1 MHILHI
7 LNIQHVQHHLL
18 HCQLLV
24 KEEGAGEVKA
34 QSHTKDHQSWEWPSM
49 PSFKILSTGATKVT
63 RSADITGDI
72 GFKPSTASKFKWKG
86 KSAISTRKLQ
96 EINEQQKKK
105 NQKEVVQTIQVNPRS
120 HGKCSIQK

>member
-1 MHILHI
+1 MGMGVFQVE
-7 LNIQHVQHHLL
+7 N
-18 HCQLLV
+18 
-24 KEEGAGEVKA
+24 GFKA
-34 QSHTKDHQSWEWPSM
+34 FNSGM

-96 EINEQQKKK
+96 EMSEQQRKKPK
-105 NQKEVVQTIQVNPRS
+105 GSSSNNPSQSKEP
-120 HGKCSIQK
+120 